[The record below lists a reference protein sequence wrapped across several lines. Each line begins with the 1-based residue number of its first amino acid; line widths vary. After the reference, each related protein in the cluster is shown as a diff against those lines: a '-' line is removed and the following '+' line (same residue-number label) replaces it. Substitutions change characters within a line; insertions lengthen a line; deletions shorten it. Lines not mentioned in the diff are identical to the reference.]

1 MPLESMTELLLD
13 ARRRN
18 YAVCYCEAWNIESF
32 EGVLEA
38 AEETDSPV
46 VAGFNGGFLMHPQR
60 IEPENLALYAGVGQS
75 LKAASIPVA
84 FLLNET
90 DDLAQI
96 RYGIELGFN
105 AVMVEGDHLG
115 ASEYQQVVKE
125 VVRMAHSRDVSVE
138 AQVGRLP
145 YVGDRG
151 EFQGE
156 ITDPA
161 VAKAFVEET
170 EVDALGVSIGN
181 VHVLTQGEASID
193 LKILERIHNLIEI
206 PLVIHGGTGFPLQLA
221 ADAIRFGV
229 AKFNFGTALKQ
240 AYLQAIDK
248 GLKDYSPASDPHPY
262 LGMGGSKDIM
272 VAGREA
278 VKKKVKELLAAT
290 GSAGKAAQRAGA
302 ERLSG

>member
-18 YAVCYCEAWNIESF
+18 YAVCYCESWNVESF

-38 AEETDSPV
+38 AEETDSPII
-46 VAGFNGGFLMHPQR
+46 AGFNGGFLMHPDR
-60 IEPENLALYAGVGQS
+60 TRPENLALYAGLGQA
-75 LKAASIPVA
+75 LAAVTVPAA

-105 AVMVEGDHLG
+105 SVMVEGDHLS
-115 ASEYQQVVKE
+115 AAEYQRVVKDT
-125 VVRMAHSRDVSVE
+125 VQIGHSRGVSVE

-145 YVGDRG
+145 YRGDRG
-151 EFQGE
+151 ELQGE
-156 ITDPA
+156 MTDPA
-161 VAKAFVEET
+161 VAKRFVQET
-170 EVDALGVSIGN
+170 EVDALGISIGN
-181 VHVLTQGEASID
+181 VHVLTKGRASID
-193 LKILERIHNLIEI
+193 FESLARIHDLIEI

-221 ADAIRFGV
+221 AEAIRFGV

-248 GLKDYSPASDPHPY
+248 GLKDYSAGSDPHPF
-262 LGMGGSKDIM
+262 LGIGGKKDIM
-272 VAGREA
+272 VAGKEA
-278 VKKKVKELLAAT
+278 VKKKVIELLAAT
-290 GSAGKAAQRAGA
+290 GSAGKAAR
-302 ERLSG
+302 

>member
-1 MPLESMTELLLD
+1 MPLESMTNLMLD

-38 AEETDSPV
+38 AEETDSPII
-46 VAGFNGGFLMHPQR
+46 AGFNGGFLMHPQR
-60 IEPENLALYAGVGQS
+60 TRPESLALYAGLGQA
-75 LKAASIPVA
+75 LAAISVPVA

-105 AVMVEGDHLG
+105 SVMVESDHLDS
-115 ASEYQQVVKE
+115 ADYLQVVKE
-125 VVRMAHSRDVSVE
+125 TVQIAHSRGVSVE

-145 YVGDRG
+145 YLGDRG
-151 EFQGE
+151 ELQGQM
-156 ITDPA
+156 TDPA
-161 VAKAFVEET
+161 VAKRFVQET
-170 EVDALGVSIGN
+170 EVGALGISIGN
-181 VHVLTQGEASID
+181 VHVLTKGQASID
-193 LKILERIHNLIEI
+193 LESLARIHELIEI
-206 PLVIHGGTGFPLQLA
+206 PLVVHGGTGFPLQLA

-240 AYLQAIDK
+240 AYLQAIDQ
-248 GLKDYSPASDPHPY
+248 GLKAYSAGSDPHPF
-262 LGMGGSKDIM
+262 LGIGGNKDIM

-290 GSAGKAAQRAGA
+290 GSAGKAPRRG
-302 ERLSG
+302 

>member
-1 MPLESMTELLLD
+1 MPLELMTGLLLD

-38 AEETDSPV
+38 AEETDSPII
-46 VAGFNGGFLMHPQR
+46 AGFNGGFLMHPQR
-60 IEPENLALYAGVGQS
+60 IKPENLALYAGLGHA
-75 LKAASIPVA
+75 LAAVSVPVA

-105 AVMVEGDHLG
+105 AVMVESDHLG
-115 ASEYQQVVKE
+115 SAEYLKVVKE
-125 VVRMAHSRDVSVE
+125 AVRIAHSRGVSVE

-145 YVGDRG
+145 YLGDRG
-151 EFQGE
+151 ELQGE
-156 ITDPA
+156 MTDPS
-161 VAKAFVEET
+161 VAKRFVQET
-170 EVDALGVSIGN
+170 EVDALGISIGN
-181 VHVLTQGEASID
+181 VHVLTKGHASID
-193 LKILERIHNLIEI
+193 LESLARIHELIEI
-206 PLVIHGGTGFPLQLA
+206 PLVIHGGTGFPMQLA
-221 ADAIRFGV
+221 AEAIRFGV

-248 GLKDYSPASDPHPY
+248 ALKDYSAGSDPHPF
-262 LGMGGSKDIM
+262 LGIGGKKDIM
-272 VAGREA
+272 VAGKEA

-290 GSAGKAAQRAGA
+290 GSAGKAAPRGR
-302 ERLSG
+302 EN

>member
-1 MPLESMTELLLD
+1 MPLELMTGLLLD

-38 AEETDSPV
+38 AEETNSPII
-46 VAGFNGGFLMHPQR
+46 AGFNGGFLMHSQR
-60 IEPENLALYAGVGQS
+60 TKPENLAPYAGLGQALTTVS
-75 LKAASIPVA
+75 VPVA

-96 RYGIELGFN
+96 RYGMELGFN
-105 AVMVEGDHLG
+105 AVMVESEHLSF
-115 ASEYQQVVKE
+115 AEYQHLVKE
-125 VVRMAHSRDVSVE
+125 VVLIARPRGVSVE

-145 YVGDRG
+145 YLGDRG
-151 EFQGE
+151 ELQGE

-161 VAKAFVEET
+161 VAKRFVEET
-170 EVDALGVSIGN
+170 EVDALGISIGN
-181 VHVLTQGEASID
+181 VHVLTKGQASID
-193 LKILERIHNLIEI
+193 LKSLARIHELTEI

-221 ADAIRFGV
+221 TEAIRLGV

-240 AYLQAIDK
+240 AYLQAIDT
-248 GLKDYSPASDPHPY
+248 GLKDYSTGSDPHPF
-262 LGMGGSKDIM
+262 LGMGGKKDIM
-272 VAGREA
+272 VAGKEA

-290 GSAGKAAQRAGA
+290 GSDGKAARRG
-302 ERLSG
+302 